1 MLTKFLELF
10 NPLPGNH
17 YLHVTKEQN
26 NISDALEKLL
36 LPVQGELNV
45 EVMSDDDL
53 KNAKP
58 FKALPRDNDM
68 VIFQD
73 IFSKHKNQS
82 TILKIAYRTLAN
94 TAEIII
100 LEKKSV
106 LDIDTIKVM
115 LEEHEFRTPNHLDIL
130 EGYDIVV
137 AKKMHMWGNGL

>member
-36 LPVQGELNV
+36 LSVQGELNV

-82 TILKIAYRTLAN
+82 AILKIAYRTLAN